1 MYVASFLPICVRGG
15 LFDGYFSSMSAFSS
29 PPAPPKGPHPFTY
42 MGTDTLQWVP
52 QALLLGKPLGS
63 PLFSVE
69 KLAKHAAEL
78 TPRGEELV
86 NDSLR
91 ALLSPPHTELQK
103 RRRGVTKLDP
113 RGARTLQKRLVG
125 LATTVF
131 ATATDDASL
140 WRHF

>member
-1 MYVASFLPICVRGG
+1 
-15 LFDGYFSSMSAFSS
+15 MSAFSS

-91 ALLSPPHTELQK
+91 TLLLPIPL
-103 RRRGVTKLDP
+103 P
-113 RGARTLQKRLVG
+113 
-125 LATTVF
+125 
-131 ATATDDASL
+131 SL
-140 WRHF
+140 MDRDEAKFCLSSA